1 MSKSA
6 VLRVCSLNHSRPLSS
21 LGCRLNSSQVIVV
34 WLLSNGEIWPAPL
47 PPLISLHNV
56 PWSNHLVPLLHSFLS
71 HFLTPHS
78 QLPWVSHC
86 GDLTSL
92 LNLPILSL
100 PASIPLPP
108 PHHHN
113 CSETLANGS
122 KLNNANDCSGNSWFL
137 RADRKSYG
145 WGKTLE
151 RKSLNSKSSTFLGLH
166 LKHHLL
172 LSLEFT
178 KNCS

>member
-6 VLRVCSLNHSRPLSS
+6 VLRVCSLNHSRSLSS
-21 LGCRLNSSQVIVV
+21 MGCRLNSSQVIVV

-86 GDLTSL
+86 GVSPLYSTSPFFLSQL
-92 LNLPILSL
+92 LFLYPHPIIITALRPWQMEPNWTMLMTAVETAGS
-100 PASIPLPP
+100 
-108 PHHHN
+108 
-113 CSETLANGS
+113 SEPT
-122 KLNNANDCSGNSWFL
+122 GNSTGEGRHWKG
-137 RADRKSYG
+137 RA
-145 WGKTLE
+145 
-151 RKSLNSKSSTFLGLH
+151 
-166 LKHHLL
+166 
-172 LSLEFT
+172 
-178 KNCS
+178 